1 MISCALPPCTMSSLW
16 SGAGVG
22 ILLRRSTADGATHL
36 KQYYTLDIAVPK
48 ALSDLLD
55 KIKTSTSPTA
65 SKGPTHDGEDVD
77 TGNAA
82 GKGSATPYQLPA
94 LLDIARLVLTPSGA
108 GGIRAGT
115 TPPKARS
122 RALALD
128 CLRLGLVLHLAPSE
142 GDRLKDFRREAL
154 AVAAAGAKDER
165 WEVRVAA
172 ARTAGEVLR
181 RTGGHEKLIHLLSSE
196 QVRERE
202 SLGTLCFFLCR
213 GRMFVLLPTSSKK
226 ISSSCRPTNTLGLYG
241 GGCLNLLT
249 RFLVFDCRWQSLE
262 RPPSA
267 TST

>member
-1 MISCALPPCTMSSLW
+1 MSSLW
-16 SGAGVG
+16 SGVGVG
-22 ILLRRSTADGATHL
+22 ILLRRSTTDGATHL
-36 KQYYTLDIAVPK
+36 KQYYTLYIAVPK

-65 SKGPTHDGEDVD
+65 SKGPTQDGEDVD

-108 GGIRAGT
+108 GGVRAGT

-128 CLRLGLVLHLAPSE
+128 CLSLGLVLHLAPSE
-142 GDRLKDFRREAL
+142 GDRLKYFRREAL
-154 AVAAAGAKDER
+154 AVAAVGAKDER

-181 RTGGHEKLIHLLSSE
+181 RTGGQEKLVHLLSSK
-196 QVRERE
+196 QVRERARGPFAYLFVGGRCACCPKNFE
-202 SLGTLCFFLCR
+202 EHFFILPAHQHSRFVRRGVLECPDEVLGVRLSVAKPGTA
-213 GRMFVLLPTSSKK
+213 T
-226 ISSSCRPTNTLGLYG
+226 
-241 GGCLNLLT
+241 
-249 RFLVFDCRWQSLE
+249 E
-262 RPPSA
+262 SA
-267 TST
+267 TSTYLGLGL